1 MEDLKGKI
9 DLYIEYKTIYN
20 DKLSTLNGRL
30 ITSEEKLKEFINELL
45 ENEKKYELVKN
56 EIVNIYNS
64 LGY

>member
-1 MEDLKGKI
+1 MEDLKGKM

-20 DKLSTLNGRL
+20 DKLSTLNGRV

-56 EIVNIYNS
+56 EIVNIYNN